1 MAAVTGAQ
9 EEGDVI
15 LPEVEGN
22 PSSGFGGVRSKLRKP
37 ENMHVQLTRLH
48 WNRSALGWFL
58 QKVKV
63 RHEWGGDEGP
73 DQLIIKVVDSP
84 VRDAQGPYIPRNAVP
99 WDQMGGSV
107 RDISAWSYLNSKMDC
122 PSFDLP
128 TGAAVVGGTCPGAV
142 EGQSIVPNR
151 TGVLS
156 STGQAVDLPRTICSA
171 CYATGGHQ
179 GYTNVQLHQMIRHIW
194 VQGMLNYKAEAFVD
208 VMVESLLAM
217 PDKVFSPN
225 SRSTPQNILPVRVH
239 SAGDFFS
246 IKYASAWLD
255 IANKVGASGERGR
268 RFRFWA
274 PTRTW
279 VVRGWPEWWQQN
291 LPRLKHNNF
300 TVRASAFHF
309 DDPSPGALDGHDAKN
324 TRTGMGSTSCHIT
337 DQNAA
342 QLRTDFHATREE
354 RARFDWTCPTYSA
367 REGQL
372 KSCSQSPNPMG
383 GMHCRAC
390 WIRPD
395 LRIDYPAH

>member
-9 EEGDVI
+9 EEGDVL
-15 LPEVEGN
+15 LPEVDGD
-22 PSSGFGGVRSKLRKP
+22 PLSGFGAVRSQPRDP
-37 ENMHVQLTRLH
+37 ANMHVQLTRMH
-48 WNRSALGWFL
+48 WTRSALGWFL

-63 RHEWGGDEGP
+63 RHEWEGD
-73 DQLIIKVVDSP
+73 LLVIKVVDAP
-84 VRDAQGPYIPRNAVP
+84 TRDAEGPYIPRNAVP
-99 WDQMGGSV
+99 WDQMAHPMREV
-107 RDISAWSYLNSKMDC
+107 NVWSYLNSKMDC

-128 TGAAVVGGTCPGAV
+128 TGAAAVGGSCPGAV
-142 EGQSIVPNR
+142 EGQSISPVR
-151 TGVLS
+151 RGVLS
-156 STGQAVDLPRTICSA
+156 STGQPVDLPRTICNA
-171 CYATGGHQ
+171 CYVANGPF
-179 GYTNVQLHQMIRHIW
+179 GYANNQLNQMIRHIW
-194 VQGMLNYKAEAFVD
+194 VQGMLNHSVENFVD
-208 VMVESLLAM
+208 VMSESLLAM
-217 PDKVFSPN
+217 PNKYFAPN
-225 SRSTPQNILPVRVH
+225 ARSTPQNILPVRVH

-255 IANKVGASGERGR
+255 IANKVAASGERGS

-279 VVRGWPEWWQQN
+279 VVAGWPQWWQQN
-291 LPRLKHNNF
+291 LKRLNQENF

-309 DDPSPGALDGHDAKN
+309 DDPSPGALDGRDARRTK
-324 TRTGMGSTSCHIT
+324 TGMGSTSCHIT
-337 DQNAA
+337 DKKAA

-354 RARFDWTCPTYSA
+354 KARFDWTCPTYSA